1 MIANQVATSTTAASS
16 SSSPAANLN
25 EMMEAL
31 ALTITNTSASDI
43 RACSHGS
50 TSTHFPDG
58 RAYRDVLKEYY
69 IYYSLEP
76 NGEAALKF
84 AKGHPEYFR
93 DLDFA
98 QYLFAL
104 CTSWYLKLNGTTL
117 EMKVILQRAISIKY
131 VECAPEPN
139 VKKVNRYFRAILAK
153 DDRGVINCLSRET
166 KSFCN
171 CMGEKK
177 TEADGMEKTDRCCG
191 CLQSFPRSDL
201 KKCSGCQFAMF
212 CNTEGCYDEH
222 WLEHREDC
230 KEIQQTLLRVREQQ
244 AVLRELEEKQQQSL
258 RWYEEHWP
266 KHREVCKEI
275 QRSVQKQQARLD
287 DQEEKQQALLREPK
301 DSQK

>member
-58 RAYRDVLKEYY
+58 RAYSDVLKEYL
-69 IYYSLEP
+69 LEP
-76 NGEAALKF
+76 NGKAAQLF
-84 AKGHPEYFR
+84 EKGHLEYFT

-177 TEADGMEKTDRCCG
+177 TEADGMEKTDRCYG
-191 CLQSFPRSDL
+191 CQQSFPRSDM
-201 KKCSGCQFAMF
+201 KKCSGCKIAMF
-212 CNTEGCYDEH
+212 CKTEGCYDEH
-222 WLEHREDC
+222 W
-230 KEIQQTLLRVREQQ
+230 
-244 AVLRELEEKQQQSL
+244 
-258 RWYEEHWP
+258 P
-266 KHREVCKEI
+266 KHREACKKI
-275 QRSVQKQQARLD
+275 QHSLQKQQGRGAVRELKQKEQEKTAR
-287 DQEEKQQALLREPK
+287 
-301 DSQK
+301 